1 MSGGR
6 RPGAT
11 SVFIGNIPYGVTEDD
26 LKKIFST
33 AGPVE
38 SMRCAAHFGG
48 IAPPVCTSPLTRPP
62 RASPRLVLDRETNKP
77 KGYGFCE
84 FRDAETA
91 ASAIRNLNNHPING
105 RQLRVDSADN
115 DTKPSKGGGSRQEA
129 GGTAG
134 PGPGGNLMPQAE
146 GAPDFLV
153 GMSERQVFEVLV
165 QFKVRLAF
173 ASLSWLH

>member
-1 MSGGR
+1 M
-6 RPGAT
+6 
-11 SVFIGNIPYGVTEDD
+11 
-26 LKKIFST
+26 
-33 AGPVE
+33 
-38 SMRCAAHFGG
+38 
-48 IAPPVCTSPLTRPP
+48 
-62 RASPRLVLDRETNKP
+62 LDRETNKP

>member
-1 MSGGR
+1 MG
-6 RPGAT
+6 
-11 SVFIGNIPYGVTEDD
+11 
-26 LKKIFST
+26 
-33 AGPVE
+33 
-38 SMRCAAHFGG
+38 
-48 IAPPVCTSPLTRPP
+48 
-62 RASPRLVLDRETNKP
+62 
-77 KGYGFCE
+77 
-84 FRDAETA
+84 
-91 ASAIRNLNNHPING
+91 
-105 RQLRVDSADN
+105 DSAMPSSIAEFLPTKVFCGPGGPSNFDPYVRARIGVAN
-115 DTKPSKGGGSRQEA
+115 HTGSRQTKPNKGGGSRQEA